1 MFKQFLSENH
11 WPGSV
16 SWLLCTLAIIWSSGC
31 KQEQLEQLAKQVQ
44 EQTLDKIAAP
54 MKVLST
60 GSFKLQVTSPI
71 ETRAASA
78 RLIIIGDGRPNVLQ
92 LRSYQDMA
100 AEDYPMVLVQAPT
113 SATDVS
119 QLSGQTLSATVYIT
133 MSKHEPIWSCM
144 DQSVASLTISSIQDN
159 VIKGDIRCEKLIS
172 TEEVSSP
179 LSGSIEAVFP
189 SAKVAASSGTIQT
202 IVTASADWSVR

>member
-1 MFKQFLSENH
+1 MLRQLLLTKRWH
-11 WPGSV
+11 GSV
-16 SWLLCTLAIIWSSGC
+16 SFLLVSLALVFISGC

-44 EQTLDKIAAP
+44 EQTIDKIAAP

-60 GSFKLQVTSPI
+60 GSFKLQVTSPL
-71 ETRAASA
+71 ETRSANA
-78 RLIIIGDGRPNVLQ
+78 RLIVIGDGRPNVLQ

-100 AEDYPMVLVQAPT
+100 VADYPMVLVQATT

-119 QLSGQTLSATVYIT
+119 QLSGQTMSATVYIS

-159 VIKGDIRCEKLIS
+159 LIKGDIRCEKLVS
-172 TEEVSSP
+172 TQEISSP

-189 SAKVAASSGTIQT
+189 SAKVASAGMITPV
-202 IVTASADWSVR
+202 VTASADRSVR